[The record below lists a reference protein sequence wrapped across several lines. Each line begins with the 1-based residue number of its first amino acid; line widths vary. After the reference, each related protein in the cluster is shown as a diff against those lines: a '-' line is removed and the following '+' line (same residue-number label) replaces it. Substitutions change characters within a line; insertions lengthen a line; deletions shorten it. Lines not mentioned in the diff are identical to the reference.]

1 MVDSYLS
8 TKFGI
13 SSLDGFWGNAFY
25 GRTTDACATA
35 LALLT
40 QSSSAKN
47 AKIQNLKYHN
57 SFNNFG
63 RDPPKDVCVDFR
75 E

>member
-13 SSLDGFWGNAFY
+13 NLFHGFRENAFY
-25 GRTTDACATA
+25 GRTTTDACATA

-40 QSSSAKN
+40 QSNRAK
-47 AKIQNLKYHN
+47 KRLRI
-57 SFNNFG
+57 
-63 RDPPKDVCVDFR
+63 
-75 E
+75 

>member
-13 SSLDGFWGNAFY
+13 NALDCFLENGFY
-25 GRTTDACATA
+25 LRTTDVRATA

-40 QSSSAKN
+40 QSSRAKMRF
-47 AKIQNLKYHN
+47 QKYL
-57 SFNNFG
+57 
-63 RDPPKDVCVDFR
+63 
-75 E
+75 